1 MAENPPP
8 EMLYGNQY
16 LPRELEF
23 SSLGIYS
30 FLLPGRT
37 ALRTIPTMD
46 ATARPEKLTEP
57 KEMEP
62 AAL

>member
-1 MAENPPP
+1 
-8 EMLYGNQY
+8 MLYGNQY